1 MKRGN
6 SRLLLLEERLG
17 GVEQR
22 VVARLRRKSALADLE
37 ELAKVRVVLIGRNF
51 GEGFLALLDGGQIE
65 VAAVPARMQIS
76 TAIRAHLP
84 TAQLIAH
91 DLEGATAPRATGHT
105 PQYIRKTSQV

>member
-1 MKRGN
+1 FSK
-6 SRLLLLEERLG
+6 LLFLEQRFG

-22 VVARLRRKSALADLE
+22 VVTRLRGEPALANLE
-37 ELAKVRVVLIGRNF
+37 ELAKIRVVLIGRNL

-65 VAAVPARMQIS
+65 VAAVPAGVQIG
-76 TAIRAHLP
+76 TAIRARLP

-91 DLEGATAPRATGHT
+91 DLEGATAPRATGHD